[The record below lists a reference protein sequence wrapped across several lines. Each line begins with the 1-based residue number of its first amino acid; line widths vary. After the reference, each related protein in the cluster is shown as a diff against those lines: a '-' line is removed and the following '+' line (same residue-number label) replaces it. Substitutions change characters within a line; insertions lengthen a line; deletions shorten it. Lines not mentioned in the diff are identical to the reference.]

1 MRRHNVMRRATGLAG
16 LLAALGVAGSLAAAG
31 AAHASRIAEQR
42 AAVTTPAPASIAVA
56 TADNGSAGS
65 APTTLPRST
74 STEIHV
80 VAGIS
85 R

>member
-31 AAHASRIAEQR
+31 AAHASRVAEQR
-42 AAVTTPAPASIAVA
+42 AAVTTPAPASIAAA
-56 TADNGSAGS
+56 TADNGSAGPVLT
-65 APTTLPRST
+65 ALRRST
-74 STEIHV
+74 STEVHV
-80 VAGIS
+80 VAAIS